1 MGQPVRIN
9 SSLGEDLLFKS
20 MDLSEEIGRL
30 FNCRLELYSDKEDID
45 LEKLLGTDVTV
56 EIDLPDDK
64 GKRHIH
70 GFVTEAAH
78 TGRSGGY
85 VTYSATVRPWFWFLT
100 RAAGSRIFQ
109 QMTVPDII
117 KKVFGDRGFSDYK
130 ASLKASYRK
139 WEYCVQYRETDFNF
153 LSRLMEQEGIY
164 YFFEYED
171 GKHTLVLAD
180 ALGAHKALPHHYA
193 EIPYYPP
200 SDNVVRDEHV
210 SEWALKKSVRT
221 GKFSST
227 AFYFVEPKTNL
238 EVSASIAAS
247 HPHAKYE
254 FADYPGE
261 HYKKAD
267 GERYAKVHMEELAA
281 HHERVTGQTDAMGL
295 FPGGLFTLKEHPR
308 EDQNREYLIV
318 STHHHLSIGG
328 YEAKKEGDELE
339 YNCDFEAMPSSVPF
353 RTERLTPK
361 PVMQG
366 PQTAIVVGKS
376 GEEIDT
382 DEYGRVKVQFKWD
395 REGKKDDK
403 SSCWV
408 RVAQVWAGGQW
419 GGMAIPRIGQE
430 VIVDFI
436 EGDPDRPIVTG
447 RVYNADNMPPYELP
461 ANKTRSTLK
470 SRSTKGAAAD
480 NFNEIRF
487 EDKKG
492 DEEFYV
498 HAEKDHNLVV
508 ENNQT
513 IIVGG
518 SKKDPG
524 DRTLGVHND
533 ESVDIGRDRSLKV
546 GRDKAEQVDRNKG
559 LKIGGDHTEQIAGN
573 MSVVVSK
580 SLTESVAI
588 NYAETVGA
596 AMEITVG
603 AALAITAGA
612 AMSEVVGGAKS
623 ESIGGARSIT
633 VGKNQTLTI
642 DDDSTE
648 SVGKDK
654 TVEIEK
660 NLKVT
665 VGEKKTENI
674 KKDYMLTAKKIQ
686 LVADDEVSIKTGDA
700 EISMKKNGDIVI
712 KGKKVKI
719 EGSGGDVI
727 VKGSKVAQN

>member
-1 MGQPVRIN
+1 MGQPVRIK

-20 MDLSEEIGRL
+20 MDLKEEIGRL
-30 FNCRLELYSDKEDID
+30 FICQLELFSDKEDVD
-45 LEKLLGTDVTV
+45 LEKLLGTDVTI
-56 EIDLPDDK
+56 EIDLSEDT
-64 GKRHIH
+64 GTRYVH

-78 TGRSGGY
+78 TGRSGAY
-85 VTYSATVRPWFWFLT
+85 VTYTATVQPWFWFLT
-100 RAAGSRIFQ
+100 RAAGCRIFQ

-164 YFFEYED
+164 YFFEYES

-180 ALGAHKALPHHYA
+180 ALGAHKSLPHHA
-193 EIPYYPP
+193 EIPFYPP
-200 SDNVVRDEHV
+200 SDNVVREDHV

-238 EVSASIAAS
+238 EVTASIAAS

-254 FADYPGE
+254 FFDYPGE
-261 HYKKAD
+261 HYKKPD
-267 GERYAKVHMEELAA
+267 GDRYAKVHMEELAA

-295 FPGGLFTLKEHPR
+295 FPGGLFTLKKHPR
-308 EDQNREYLIV
+308 ADQNREYLIV
-318 STHHHLSIGG
+318 STHHHLSLGG
-328 YEAKKEGDELE
+328 YEAATDGDELE
-339 YNCDFEAMPSSVPF
+339 YNCDFEAMPSAVPF

-395 REGKKDDK
+395 RDGKKDDK

-430 VIVDFI
+430 VVVDFI

-447 RVYNADNMPPYELP
+447 RVYNADNMPPYGLP
-461 ANKTRSTLK
+461 GSKTQSGIK
-470 SRSTKGAAAD
+470 SRSTKGGGAD

-492 DEEFYV
+492 SEEVYI
-498 HAEKDHNLVV
+498 HAEKNETTVV
-508 ENNQT
+508 EADQSTSVGANQSISVT
-513 IIVGG
+513 DNRDEKIG
-518 SKKDPG
+518 K
-524 DRTLGVHND
+524 DRTL
-533 ESVDIGRDRSLKV
+533 KV
-546 GRDKAEQVDRNKG
+546 GGNKTETVDKDKKITITGNHSEQV
-559 LKIGGDHTEQIAGN
+559 AGN
-573 MSVVVSK
+573 MTVNVAK
-580 SLTESVAI
+580 NLTETVSI

-596 AMEITVG
+596 AMEVTVGAAMTLTVG
-603 AALAITAGA
+603 AALKETIGA
-612 AMSEVVGGAKS
+612 AMDQSVGKDKTIS
-623 ESIGGARSIT
+623 
-633 VGKNQTLTI
+633 VGKNQKLTI
-642 DDDSTE
+642 GEGYTE

-654 TVEIEK
+654 TVSVKK
-660 NLKVT
+660 NLTQEVT
-665 VGEKKTENI
+665 EKKTEKI
-674 KKDYMLTAKKIQ
+674 GKDYALKAKKIQ
-686 LVADDEVSIKTGDA
+686 LEAEDEVMIKTGSA
-700 EISMKKNGDIVI
+700 QISMKKNGDITI
-712 KGKKVKI
+712 KGKKIQI
-719 EGSGGDVI
+719 EGSGDVI
-727 VKGSKVAQN
+727 IKGSKIQQN